1 MSRGKYSGAA
11 KHRRYVQAEEMLRL
25 IRADLKREQREHLV
39 TKKIADEVEALR
51 AKCAELRLQVELAT
65 SDEVVRLNGLIAD
78 AHADRENLIVGL
90 LTILRGDD
98 ATFSPEGYDQ
108 IRHLVGL
115 DHFSEW
121 MIQAE
126 GLEGREENR
135 EHRRNR
141 RTSPRRASLNTL
153 IIEANAKSTR
163 DIAIARA
170 NKVRSK

>member
-115 DHFSEW
+115 DHFSE
-121 MIQAE
+121 